1 MGICL
6 WLLHCGL
13 FVTGR
18 LYFLGGG
25 ASVNTNWNRI
35 TWTASAEFVWIPCKE
50 TQKMTVNTKK
60 FLLSFL
66 SV

>member
-1 MGICL
+1 MFMAAPL
-6 WLLHCGL
+6 RPFRDRQTLLFG
-13 FVTGR
+13 
-18 LYFLGGG
+18 GGG

-50 TQKMTVNTKK
+50 TQKMTVHTKK